1 MINKIKTDKVFI
13 KDLDTGETTELSGVH
28 NMVALTANAIS
39 VPPDMF
45 NYPQEI
51 TIPFEVTGE
60 KALLP
65 ILYDYITVQ
74 GTLNEIA
81 QEVYRKILWHG
92 HYETKHVDIV
102 QIATHKKKR
111 TNKKWAKR
119 YGYICRVYF
128 ARRD

>member
-1 MINKIKTDKVFI
+1 MTNKIKTDKIFI
-13 KDLDTGETTELSGVH
+13 KDLGTGKTTELNGVH
-28 NMVALTANAIS
+28 NMIALTASAIGA
-39 VPPDMF
+39 P
-45 NYPQEI
+45 
-51 TIPFEVTGE
+51 EVTDK

-92 HYETKHVDIV
+92 HYETKHVDIA

-111 TNKKWAKR
+111 INKKWAKR
-119 YGYICRVYF
+119 YGYVCRVYY
-128 ARRD
+128 AWRD